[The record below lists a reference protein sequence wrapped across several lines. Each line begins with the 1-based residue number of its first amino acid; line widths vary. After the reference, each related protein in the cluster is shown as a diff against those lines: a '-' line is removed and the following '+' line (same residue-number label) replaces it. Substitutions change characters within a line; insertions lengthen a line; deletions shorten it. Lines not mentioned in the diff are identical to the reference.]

1 MVVVIEMVTKKEE
14 PKKGAKKAEPVKMT
28 DAEKKRD
35 AERKKVAESQ
45 AKMLEEHRKAIIAQ
59 NIATMES
66 EKKRMD
72 SLIDRLEAKKAN
84 IEKTLK
90 GLKK

>member
-1 MVVVIEMVTKKEE
+1 MVTKKEE
-14 PKKGAKKAEPVKMT
+14 PRKGAKRAEPVKMT

-35 AERKKVAESQ
+35 AERKKQAENLT
-45 AKMLEEHRKAIIAQ
+45 KMVEEHRKAIIAK
-59 NIATMES
+59 NIETMES
-66 EKKRMD
+66 EKKRVD